1 MPELLNATESSKYRS
16 IVGALGFYVTA
27 LRYDIAYPLSRL
39 AQFSCRPT
47 VGSMKALQLVLA
59 YLKCST
65 DFSLQGPIIP
75 EGMTTP
81 SSSNPNP
88 NPIPNNNPNSDP
100 IRLNNSHGDVL
111 TVYSDSDHAGHRDE
125 HSHSQSGLLVM
136 LNHTPVFWRSAKQG
150 SIALSSATA
159 EIYALSEAVK
169 NARLFQWRGQ
179 ELGLPLSNPI
189 SIKVDNLQARSFARG
204 TCVASK
210 IRGTFDMRAEWV
222 GELRNSGAI
231 EVDYVTSTN
240 NLADLLT
247 KSHKNVR
254 FEQLMG
260 MIGRKAVKK
269 AITANSM
276 ACFMALVNPLYN
288 QVVAA

>member
-1 MPELLNATESSKYRS
+1 MITLGLDLSVRNLLKFLTLNSKITYCGLDITLRSIEGKGGSRGTCITLDQQVDLESYLADLGVKGTKTVANPMPDKYALYKLPELLNATESSKYRS

-47 VGSMKALQLVLA
+47 VGSMKALQLALA

-100 IRLNNSHGDVL
+100 IRLSNSHGDVL

-179 ELGLPLSNPI
+179 ELGLP
-189 SIKVDNLQARSFARG
+189 F
-204 TCVASK
+204 
-210 IRGTFDMRAEWV
+210 
-222 GELRNSGAI
+222 
-231 EVDYVTSTN
+231 
-240 NLADLLT
+240 
-247 KSHKNVR
+247 
-254 FEQLMG
+254 
-260 MIGRKAVKK
+260 
-269 AITANSM
+269 
-276 ACFMALVNPLYN
+276 
-288 QVVAA
+288 